1 MNDKSTPCAKLN
13 RKRPPFTMIENVL
26 IEDERISKHALI
38 VCIVLCYHADK
49 NAKCFPGLK
58 RIAGEARCSRSTAQK
73 AIKELIKFGYI
84 AKQTRR
90 ENGSKEYTSCIYTI
104 IGIPSSGTPIP
115 SSGIGYTAQN
125 HTGIPP
131 GGKELDLS
139 ELDPINQKEIA
150 AQEAAVKLPAKSIH
164 GRIRLLF
171 EELHGKQYSNYGK
184 EGKAN
189 KSLISIVE
197 RLFPDKDPETA
208 ITFMADFLKH
218 LKDTRRG
225 EKYWRDVTI
234 SPSSLLSR
242 WDQVYD
248 IARHTHKQATDWQK
262 MEGVLA

>member
-1 MNDKSTPCAKLN
+1 MNKPTPDAQLK

-131 GGKELDLS
+131 GGTELYSLKPNS
-139 ELDPINQKEIA
+139 LNKKEIA
-150 AQEAAVKLPAKSIH
+150 SQGAAVELPAKSPH
-164 GRIRLLF
+164 GRIRIIF
-171 EELHGKQYSNYGK
+171 EELHGKQFSNYGK
-184 EGKAN
+184 EGENIKR
-189 KSLISIVE
+189 LIKIAK
-197 RLFPDKDPETA
+197 RLYPDKDPETA
-208 ITFMADFLKH
+208 ITFMAGFLKH
-218 LKDTRRG
+218 LKDTRR
-225 EKYWRDVTI
+225 EKYWREVTI
-234 SPSSLLSR
+234 SPSALLAR

-248 IARHTHKQATDWQK
+248 IARGNHAQATNWQN